1 MSNATLWIACTTDEG
16 ERYYYCP
23 KTKESKWKLDVTA
36 ASIMLDDEDE
46 DDVDVSDGAGQEK
59 TPGNIHI
66 VIDSD
71 DEGKDEDGGDNVG
84 ADAQSPR
91 AGGDIGDAPAEKETR
106 NEDLPFLE
114 RPKLSRSAR
123 HLFHSF
129 HHRSS
134 SVFKLT
140 EKRHVVASTGNFS
153 YITSAITRHRG
164 RNHSEQVDDISRLVC
179 LAGTTDRIPSEF
191 FRSPSDELTDFRE
204 KLTNFVKVSS
214 ATKEKNEPDVD
225 QTNRLMD
232 TSLTS

>member
-16 ERYYYCP
+16 GRYYYCP
-23 KTKESKWKLDVTA
+23 KTKESKWKLDVTS
-36 ASIMLDDEDE
+36 ASIMLDDD
-46 DDVDVSDGAGQEK
+46 DDVDGSGHENGMEK

-71 DEGKDEDGGDNVG
+71 DEEKGVDRGELSRNNAG
-84 ADAQSPR
+84 ADAQSPGV
-91 AGGDIGDAPAEKETR
+91 GGDNGDAPAEKEIR

-153 YITSAITRHRG
+153 YITSAITRHRV
-164 RNHSEQVDDISRLVC
+164 RNHSDQVDDISRLVC
-179 LAGTTDRIPSEF
+179 LAGTTDPVPSQF
-191 FRSPSDELTDFRE
+191 FRSPSDELTVFRE
-204 KLTNFVKVSS
+204 KITNFVKVSS
-214 ATKEKNEPDVD
+214 ATKGE
-225 QTNRLMD
+225 TNRIWIN
-232 TSLTS
+232 